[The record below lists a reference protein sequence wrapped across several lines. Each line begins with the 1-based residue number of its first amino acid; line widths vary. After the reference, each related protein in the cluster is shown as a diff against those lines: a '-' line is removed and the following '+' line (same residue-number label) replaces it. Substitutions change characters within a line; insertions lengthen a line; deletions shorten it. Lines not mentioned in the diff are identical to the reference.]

1 MQAATT
7 SRGGPTVGNNGSV
20 ERRTVL
26 KAAGASLAT
35 LGLAA
40 TTGCGGGSGSSGD
53 GTVTIRYAWWGA
65 DERAKRI
72 NQSIALFEKKYPKI
86 KVKTDFQD
94 YVAFWEKFQTQ
105 AAGGNPPDVF
115 QNAVGFLRKYDKRG
129 ILLDLKPQIEAGNL
143 SLDNFRAGVEKVGQV
158 DGKQLGIPVGSN
170 TMSLVIDEK
179 VFEKA
184 GVKPKQGWTWDEY
197 FAALKKIHDTQK
209 LPGDTGY
216 FSIMYLYDLYLRQN
230 GKAFFTKDGLGF
242 DEADL
247 TEWWTDGYN
256 RVKAGIVTDPKRV
269 EQDKPKSSLSAAHG
283 ASEFTWDNFTVRY
296 TAEGTSTYGLA
307 PIPTT
312 DGKQTGQYLASL
324 MLSASAHT
332 KHPKEVAQFINFMVH
347 DPEVGKIMGY
357 DRGIL
362 ATTEQFDAYK
372 PADAPNQAIAKYET
386 DVAAAGVLGTITP
399 HPAGADT
406 CESAFLRIG
415 GDMSQGTTKV
425 ADAVKQFFSEA
436 KTALAS

>member
-1 MQAATT
+1 M
-7 SRGGPTVGNNGSV
+7 NGSV

-26 KAAGASLAT
+26 KAVGASLT
-35 LGLAA
+35 TVGLAA
-40 TTGCGGGSGSSGD
+40 TAGCGGDGGGSGD
-53 GTVTIRYAWWGA
+53 GTVEIRFAWWGA
-65 DERAKRI
+65 EERAKRI

-115 QNAVGFLRKYDKRG
+115 QNAVAFLRKYDKRSV
-129 ILLDLKPQIEAGNL
+129 LLDLKSQVDAGNL
-143 SLDNFRAGVEKVGQV
+143 NLENFRAGVEKVGEV
-158 DGKQLGIPVGSN
+158 DGKLLGVPVGSN

-179 VFEKA
+179 VFAAA
-184 GVKPKQGWTWDEY
+184 GVKPEQGWTWDEY

-209 LPGDTGY
+209 VAGDTGY
-216 FSIMYLYDLYLRQN
+216 FGIMYLYDLYLRQN
-230 GKAFFTKDGLGF
+230 GKAFFTEDGLGF

-247 TEWWTDGYN
+247 TEWWQDGYN
-256 RVKAGIVTDPKRV
+256 RVKAGIVTDPKKV
-269 EQDKPKSSLSAAHG
+269 EQLKPKSALASGDG

-296 TAEGTSTYGLA
+296 TTEGDSTYGLA

-312 DGKQTGQYLASL
+312 DGKETGQYLGSL
-324 MLSASAHT
+324 MLSGSART
-332 KHPKEVAQFINFMVH
+332 KHPKEVAQFISFMVH

-372 PADAPNQAIAKYET
+372 PADAPNQAIAKYEE
-386 DVAAAGVLGTITP
+386 DVAKAGLLGTITP

-406 CESAFLRIG
+406 VEAAFLRIA
-415 GDMSQGTTKV
+415 GDMSTGKTKV

-436 KTALAS
+436 KTALAA

>member
-1 MQAATT
+1 M
-7 SRGGPTVGNNGSV
+7 RENGKV

-26 KAAGASLAT
+26 KAAGASVAA
-35 LGLAA
+35 LGLATA
-40 TTGCGGGSGSSGD
+40 TGCGGNSGTGD
-53 GTVTIRYAWWGA
+53 GAVTIRYAWWGA

-72 NQSIALFEKKYPKI
+72 NQSIKLFEKKYPKV

-115 QNAVGFLRKYDKRG
+115 QNAVAFLRKYDKRG
-129 ILLDLKPQIEAGNL
+129 VLLDLKSQVDAGNL
-143 SLDNFRAGVEKVGQV
+143 SLDNFRADVTKVGEV

-170 TMSLVIDEK
+170 TMALVIDKK
-179 VFEKA
+179 VFDKA
-184 GVKPKQGWTWDEY
+184 GIDPRAGWTWDEY
-197 FAALKKIHDTQK
+197 FKALKTIKGKTGV
-209 LPGDTGY
+209 PGDTGY
-216 FSIMYLYDLYLRQN
+216 FSIMYLYDLYLRQHS
-230 GKAFFTKDGLGF
+230 KAFFTKDGLGF
-242 DEADL
+242 DQSDL

-269 EQDKPKSSLSAAHG
+269 EQDKPKSSVTAGHG

-324 MLSASAHT
+324 MLSASART
-332 KHPKEVAQFINFMVH
+332 SHPKEVAQFIDFMVH

-362 ATTEQFDAYK
+362 ASKEQYEAFKPTDAVNK
-372 PADAPNQAIAKYET
+372 EIAQYEDDT
-386 DVAAAGVLGTITP
+386 AKAGVLGTITP
-399 HPAGADT
+399 HPSGADT
-406 CESAFLRIG
+406 VESAFLRIG
-415 GDMSQGTTKV
+415 GDMSQGKTKV
-425 ADAVKQFFSEA
+425 SDAVKQFFSEA
-436 KTALAS
+436 QSAFSA